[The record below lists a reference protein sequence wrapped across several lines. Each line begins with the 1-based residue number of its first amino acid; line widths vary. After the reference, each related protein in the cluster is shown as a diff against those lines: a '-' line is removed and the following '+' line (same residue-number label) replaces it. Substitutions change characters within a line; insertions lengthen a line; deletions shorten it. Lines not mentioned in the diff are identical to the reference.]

1 MNENHVGG
9 RAGISTNVAAVV
21 VVVVL
26 AAVIQAVVVAV
37 TLPLARE
44 EKGTTS
50 CRPMQTS
57 THLRSKILIL

>member
-9 RAGISTNVAAVV
+9 RAGISTNVAAAVV

-37 TLPLARE
+37 RLPLARE

-57 THLRSKILIL
+57 THL